1 MKKIKWI
8 SFILLMISS
17 GVFFINHQYAILLA
31 AWTAYG
37 MALSI
42 LVYFFSYGIK
52 DSNQE

>member
-8 SFILLMISS
+8 SFILLLISS

-31 AWTAYG
+31 VWTAYG

-42 LVYFFSYGIK
+42 LVYFFSYGS

>member
-1 MKKIKWI
+1 MKKVKWI
-8 SFILLMISS
+8 GFILLLISS
-17 GVFFINHQYAILLA
+17 GVFFINHQCAILLA